1 MARSGA
7 QQQPVLYRSVSES
20 LPNAGEDGLEDL
32 ESASEL
38 VFDVRRGVFSFSF
51 ELIASTAEYTPM

>member
-7 QQQPVLYRSVSES
+7 QKQHVLYRSVSES

-32 ESASEL
+32 ESVSEL
-38 VFDVRRGVFSFSF
+38 VFDVRRGVFPFSF
-51 ELIASTAEYTPM
+51 VT

>member
-7 QQQPVLYRSVSES
+7 QKQHVLYRSVSES

-32 ESASEL
+32 ESVSEL
-38 VFDVRRGVFSFSF
+38 VFDVRRGVFPFSL
-51 ELIASTAEYTPM
+51 ELIASTGEHTPM